1 MAVRRQDVAEVA
13 DDSVGHIVKPD
24 DVRSLEFDHGELLLR
39 QRWQD
44 SAVAAEEDDV
54 ILADAE
60 VKIKHV
66 LTEMKHCGTKGIM
79 SAAAS
84 RIPALLVGCKNTS
97 FTS

>member
-13 DDSVGHIVKPD
+13 DDSVGHVVKPD

-39 QRWQD
+39 QRRPD

-60 VKIKHV
+60 AKQNSSQHK
-66 LTEMKHCGTKGIM
+66 
-79 SAAAS
+79 
-84 RIPALLVGCKNTS
+84 
-97 FTS
+97 